1 MSDEL
6 FSLKMRAAR
15 GEKHISGAERIV
27 GGRELVPTFSAMLD
41 RGLHHANGAPDLVNF
56 KVEPLNS
63 GEILHLDALP
73 VRSIECASPEAGL
86 GEMARLLASLG
97 IDRAPEI
104 VELLRRTHG
113 MRGAILLSADT
124 LEHFEPDPA
133 RGVRAT
139 RMDSVGGPPRRTGKD
154 HFAEAVVLAT
164 KVAHAPGMIAELC
177 ISDDPDY
184 VTGYIAARSLGGY
197 IRITPLKRAG
207 DPAGGRIFLFRG
219 GRAEAERAIGFLE
232 KRPVLVRLPDAA
244 PARDTRLERIRTAL
258 ADLRAKHLL
267 RVEESYD
274 EAPAPVM
281 ARGRLFSSNDY
292 LDLARDPRLAEAAC
306 SAVRHYGTG
315 TGGSRLTVGTLAIH
329 RELETALARFKDTE
343 EAVLFNTG
351 FAANSGILPALCGA
365 GDAIFSDELNHASII
380 DGCRTSRAR
389 TVVYRHGDM
398 ADLEAKIRATPHRA
412 GLIVSDAVFSM
423 DGDAADLPGI
433 MRLAARYDLFTMLD
447 EAHSTGVLGET
458 GHGIMEHFGNR
469 AARPDILMGTLG
481 KALGAAG
488 AFAACSRDMAEFL
501 RNRVRGYIFSTS
513 LPAGTAAAA
522 LAGLRILDAEPER
535 VASLRRNVR
544 FLLDELARHGVAAKT
559 DSAIVPIVLGTS
571 ERAIRAAEFLRERG
585 FLVSAIR
592 YPSVAENA
600 ARLRIAVMATHRRDD
615 LAELA
620 AAVAEA
626 VRSVSE

>member
-1 MSDEL
+1 MSDDL

-27 GGRELVPTFSAMLD
+27 GVRDLVPTFSALLD

-56 KVEPLNS
+56 KVEPLDS
-63 GEILHLDALP
+63 ADILHLDALP
-73 VRSIECASPEAGL
+73 VRSVECASPEAGL
-86 GEMARLLASLG
+86 AEMAKLLDSIG
-97 IDRAPEI
+97 IARAPEI
-104 VELLRRTHG
+104 VELLRRTRG
-113 MRGAILLSADT
+113 MRGAILLDADT

-139 RMDSVGGPPRRTGKD
+139 RMDSAGNPARSAAKN
-154 HFAEAVVLAT
+154 HFAEAIVLAT
-164 KVAHAPGMIAELC
+164 KVAHAPGMVAELC

-184 VTGYIAARSLGGY
+184 VTGYIASQTLGY
-197 IRITPLKRAG
+197 VRITPLKRMG

-219 GRAEAERAIGFLE
+219 GGPTAEKTIEFLE
-232 KRPVLVRLPDAA
+232 KQPVLVHLPEPAA
-244 PARDTRLERIRTAL
+244 VPGARLERIRAAL
-258 ADLRAKHLL
+258 DDLRARHLF
-267 RVEESYD
+267 RIEEAHTA
-274 EAPAPVM
+274 APAPVLHE
-281 ARGRLFSSNDY
+281 ASGKLRLFASNDY

-306 SAVRHYGTG
+306 AATRRYGTG
-315 TGGSRLTVGTLAIH
+315 TGGARLATGTLAVH
-329 RELETALARFKDTE
+329 RELEDALARFKGTE

-389 TVVYRHGDM
+389 TVVYRHNDM
-398 ADLEAKIRATPHRA
+398 ADLEEKIRATPCRA

-423 DGDAADLPGI
+423 DGDAANLPEI
-433 MRLAARYDLFTMLD
+433 MRIAAQYDLFTMID
-447 EAHSTGVLGET
+447 EAHSTGVLGAT

-469 AARPDILMGTLG
+469 TATPDILMGTLG

-488 AFAACSRDMAEFL
+488 AFAACSRDMADFL
-501 RNRVRGYIFSTS
+501 RNRVRSYIFSTS

-522 LAGLRILDAEPER
+522 LAGLRILEEEPER
-535 VASLRRNVR
+535 VEALRRNVR
-544 FLLDELARHGVAAKT
+544 ILLAELARHGVAAKT
-559 DSAIVPIVLGTS
+559 DSGIVPIVLGSS
-571 ERAIRAAEFLRERG
+571 ERALRAAAFLRERG

-600 ARLRIAVMATHRRDD
+600 ARLRIAVMSAHREAD

-620 AAVAEA
+620 AAVTEA
-626 VRSVSE
+626 VR